1 MRFPIRCL
9 TLTSPALTLH
19 SGHEALLIRNP
30 SGNGSSNYGPGI
42 LTFVMQNFVR
52 DKSGGAASPQGG
64 RPPNRSQLAAQARV
78 NQGDFRNHQTQ
89 QTTSKRVP
97 DRGEHRISIPQPQQ
111 QSYGQQAYAHDLYD
125 TDARSIDTTI
135 DRSTVMH
142 ENEQMN
148 ENEHDEAVNAE
159 RSEYEEGDEDDD
171 DDDGDDDD
179 DRRQD
184 PNLLDLSPEQ
194 YEIFMAVAENQPP
207 PVQKQVLQAMQSG
220 QPPQA
225 VLSGQHHQAG
235 RGGQHIQ
242 DMQDEHHLQAIQSGQ
257 HRQAIQGR
265 QHPQAMQDGE
275 SVQSFGGMEGDSY
288 PTTTSG
294 EPSEW
299 KGKEESVSEVH
310 DYGTTVVPQHRQP
323 ETQPT
328 VPRPLPQ
335 QSIPRGSSPNDYI
348 PRRPTPDKNIFKA
361 GAKLREQKWATNG
374 TTQLANRNNS
384 GVVPSH
390 RHQNPI
396 PANGLPERG
405 FQQPLQAPQPRAS
418 NPQAFNVP
426 QPLNPV
432 TSAPTHTNVVGN
444 DQNAPSELAEQE
456 GATSYC
462 DYNYEDLTKMSYT
475 ELKNESFDTDPN
487 AEPSVLPDNIASQPL
502 GDRLEFARQNLD
514 NARRS
519 NFFSSLPATE
529 WEEAGD
535 WFLDQFSSLIEQS
548 RKARQKKRK
557 LAHAFEDEVEQRHQ
571 HVAKRQQ
578 QVEDA
583 MAKMKAQGEGLMPK
597 SPRPSKLSKP
607 RRG

>member
-1 MRFPIRCL
+1 
-9 TLTSPALTLH
+9 
-19 SGHEALLIRNP
+19 
-30 SGNGSSNYGPGI
+30 
-42 LTFVMQNFVR
+42 
-52 DKSGGAASPQGG
+52 
-64 RPPNRSQLAAQARV
+64 
-78 NQGDFRNHQTQ
+78 
-89 QTTSKRVP
+89 
-97 DRGEHRISIPQPQQ
+97 
-111 QSYGQQAYAHDLYD
+111 
-125 TDARSIDTTI
+125 
-135 DRSTVMH
+135 MH
-142 ENEQMN
+142 ENEQMK
-148 ENEHDEAVNAE
+148 ENEHDEVVNAE
-159 RSEYEEGDEDDD
+159 RSEYEEEDEDDGDEDDGDEDGD
-171 DDDGDDDD
+171 DDDDDDD

-184 PNLLDLSPEQ
+184 PNLQDLDSDQ
-194 YEIFMAVAENQPP
+194 YAHFMENAGNQPLA
-207 PVQKQVLQAMQSG
+207 VRKQLFQAMQSG
-220 QPPQA
+220 QP
-225 VLSGQHHQAG
+225 
-235 RGGQHIQ
+235 
-242 DMQDEHHLQAIQSGQ
+242 LQTV
-257 HRQAIQGR
+257 RGR

-275 SVQSFGGMEGDSY
+275 SVESFGCMEGDSY

-299 KGKEESVSEVH
+299 KGKEESVSEVN
-310 DYGTTVVPQHRQP
+310 DYGTTVMPQHWQP

-328 VPRPLPQ
+328 VPRTLPQ
-335 QSIPRGSSPNDYI
+335 QSIPRGPSPKI
-348 PRRPTPDKNIFKA
+348 PIPGRPTPDRNIFKA
-361 GAKLREQKWATNG
+361 GAKLREQKWTTNG

-390 RHQNPI
+390 RHQNPT

-405 FQQPLQAPQPRAS
+405 FQQPLQTPQPRAS

-432 TSAPTHTNVVGN
+432 ISAPTHTNDIVN
-444 DQNAPSELAEQE
+444 NHNAPSELAEQE

-462 DYNYEDLTKMSYT
+462 DYNYEDLNKMSYT
-475 ELKNESFDTDPN
+475 ELKNESFDTDPG
-487 AEPSVLPDNIASQPL
+487 ASPPVLSDDMTSQPL
-502 GDRLEFARQNLD
+502 GDRLAFARQNLNTRD
-514 NARRS
+514 QA

-583 MAKMKAQGEGLMPK
+583 MAKMKTQGEGLMPR
-597 SPRPSKLSKP
+597 SPRPSKSSKP

>member
-1 MRFPIRCL
+1 
-9 TLTSPALTLH
+9 
-19 SGHEALLIRNP
+19 
-30 SGNGSSNYGPGI
+30 
-42 LTFVMQNFVR
+42 MQGFVR
-52 DKSGGAASPQGG
+52 NKSGGAASPQGG
-64 RPPNRSQLAAQARV
+64 RPLNRSQVAAQARV
-78 NQGDFRNHQTQ
+78 SQGDLRSHQTQ
-89 QTTSKRVP
+89 QTSSKRVP
-97 DRGEHRISIPQPQQ
+97 DRGEHRTSIPQPQQ
-111 QSYGQQAYAHDLYD
+111 QSYGQQAHAHDLYD

-135 DRSTVMH
+135 DHSTVMH
-142 ENEQMN
+142 ENEQMK
-148 ENEHDEAVNAE
+148 ENEHDEVVNAE
-159 RSEYEEGDEDDD
+159 RSEYEEEDEDDGDEDDGDEDGD
-171 DDDGDDDD
+171 DDDDDDD

-184 PNLLDLSPEQ
+184 PNLQDLDSDQ
-194 YEIFMAVAENQPP
+194 YAHFMENAGNQPLA
-207 PVQKQVLQAMQSG
+207 VRKQLFQAMQSG
-220 QPPQA
+220 QP
-225 VLSGQHHQAG
+225 
-235 RGGQHIQ
+235 
-242 DMQDEHHLQAIQSGQ
+242 LQTV
-257 HRQAIQGR
+257 RGR

-275 SVQSFGGMEGDSY
+275 SVESFGCMEGDSY

-299 KGKEESVSEVH
+299 KGKEESVSEVN
-310 DYGTTVVPQHRQP
+310 DYGTTVMPQHWQP

-328 VPRPLPQ
+328 VPRTLPQ
-335 QSIPRGSSPNDYI
+335 QSIPRGPSPKI
-348 PRRPTPDKNIFKA
+348 PIPGRPTPDRNIFKA
-361 GAKLREQKWATNG
+361 GAKLREQKWTTNG

-390 RHQNPI
+390 RHQNPT

-405 FQQPLQAPQPRAS
+405 FQQPLQTPQPRAS

-432 TSAPTHTNVVGN
+432 ISAPTHTNDIVN
-444 DQNAPSELAEQE
+444 NHNAPSELAEQE

-462 DYNYEDLTKMSYT
+462 DYNYEDLNKMSYT
-475 ELKNESFDTDPN
+475 ELKNESFDTDPG
-487 AEPSVLPDNIASQPL
+487 ASPPVLSDDMTSQPL
-502 GDRLEFARQNLD
+502 GDRLAFARQNLNTRD
-514 NARRS
+514 QA

-583 MAKMKAQGEGLMPK
+583 MAKMKTQGEGLMPR
-597 SPRPSKLSKP
+597 SPRPSKSSKP

>member
-1 MRFPIRCL
+1 
-9 TLTSPALTLH
+9 
-19 SGHEALLIRNP
+19 
-30 SGNGSSNYGPGI
+30 
-42 LTFVMQNFVR
+42 MQGFVR
-52 DKSGGAASPQGG
+52 NKSGGAASPQGG
-64 RPPNRSQLAAQARV
+64 RSLNRSQVAAQARV
-78 NQGDFRNHQTQ
+78 NQGDLRNHQTQ
-89 QTTSKRVP
+89 QTSSKRVP
-97 DRGEHRISIPQPQQ
+97 DRGEHRTSIPQPQ

-135 DRSTVMH
+135 DHSTVMH
-142 ENEQMN
+142 ENEQMKG
-148 ENEHDEAVNAE
+148 NEHDEVVSDEVVNAE
-159 RSEYEEGDEDDD
+159 RSEYEEEDEDDGDEDDGDEDGD
-171 DDDGDDDD
+171 DDDDD

-184 PNLLDLSPEQ
+184 PNLQDLDSDQ
-194 YEIFMAVAENQPP
+194 YAHFMENAGNQPLA
-207 PVQKQVLQAMQSG
+207 VRKQLFQAMQSG
-220 QPPQA
+220 QP
-225 VLSGQHHQAG
+225 
-235 RGGQHIQ
+235 
-242 DMQDEHHLQAIQSGQ
+242 LQTV
-257 HRQAIQGR
+257 RGR

-275 SVQSFGGMEGDSY
+275 SVESLGCMEGDSY

-299 KGKEESVSEVH
+299 KGKEESVSEVN
-310 DYGTTVVPQHRQP
+310 DYGTTVMPQHRQP

-335 QSIPRGSSPNDYI
+335 QSIPRGPSPKI
-348 PRRPTPDKNIFKA
+348 PIPGRPAPDRNIFKA
-361 GAKLREQKWATNG
+361 GAKLREQKWTTNG

-390 RHQNPI
+390 RHQNPT

-405 FQQPLQAPQPRAS
+405 FQQPLQTAQPRAS

-426 QPLNPV
+426 LPLNPV
-432 TSAPTHTNVVGN
+432 ISAPTHTNDIVN
-444 DQNAPSELAEQE
+444 NHNAPSELAEQE

-462 DYNYEDLTKMSYT
+462 DYNYEDLNKMSYT
-475 ELKNESFDTDPN
+475 ELKNESFDTDPG
-487 AEPSVLPDNIASQPL
+487 ASPPVLSDDMTSQPL
-502 GDRLEFARQNLD
+502 GDRLAFARQNLNTRD
-514 NARRS
+514 QAD
-519 NFFSSLPATE
+519 FFSSLPATE

-583 MAKMKAQGEGLMPK
+583 MAKMKAQGERLMPR
-597 SPRPSKLSKP
+597 SPRPSKSSKP

>member
-1 MRFPIRCL
+1 
-9 TLTSPALTLH
+9 
-19 SGHEALLIRNP
+19 
-30 SGNGSSNYGPGI
+30 
-42 LTFVMQNFVR
+42 MQGFVR
-52 DKSGGAASPQGG
+52 NKSGGAASPQGG
-64 RPPNRSQLAAQARV
+64 RSLNRSQVAAQARV
-78 NQGDFRNHQTQ
+78 NQGDLRNHQTQ
-89 QTTSKRVP
+89 QTSSKRVP
-97 DRGEHRISIPQPQQ
+97 DRGEHRTSIPQPQ

-135 DRSTVMH
+135 DRSNFTY
-142 ENEQMN
+142 ENEQVN
-148 ENEHDEAVNAE
+148 GNEHDEAADAE
-159 RSEYEEGDEDDD
+159 RSEYDEEDGDEENE
-171 DDDGDDDD
+171 DGDEEYDD

-184 PNLLDLSPEQ
+184 PNLQDLDSDQ
-194 YEIFMAVAENQPP
+194 YEHFMENAQDQPLAVKEGL
-207 PVQKQVLQAMQSG
+207 LQAMQG
-220 QPPQA
+220 
-225 VLSGQHHQAG
+225 GQHHQAV
-235 RGGQHIQ
+235 RGEQYN
-242 DMQDEHHLQAIQSGQ
+242 QAT
-257 HRQAIQGR
+257 QGR
-265 QHPQAMQDGE
+265 QHPQAMQDGQ
-275 SVQSFGGMEGDSY
+275 SVKSLGHFDANSY

-294 EPSEW
+294 APSEW
-299 KGKEESVSEVH
+299 KEEEESVSEVP

-335 QSIPRGSSPNDYI
+335 QSIPRGPSPKI
-348 PRRPTPDKNIFKA
+348 PIPGRPTPDKNIFKA
-361 GAKLREQKWATNG
+361 GAKLREQKWTTNG
-374 TTQLANRNNS
+374 TTQPANRNNS

-390 RHQNPI
+390 RHQNPT

-405 FQQPLQAPQPRAS
+405 FQQPLQTPQTKAS

-426 QPLNPV
+426 RPFNPV
-432 TSAPTHTNVVGN
+432 TFAPTHTNDIVN
-444 DQNAPSELAEQE
+444 NQNAPSELAEQE

-462 DYNYEDLTKMSYT
+462 DYNYEDLTKMSYN

-519 NFFSSLPATE
+519 DFFSSLPATE

-578 QVEDA
+578 QVENA
-583 MAKMKAQGEGLMPK
+583 MAKMKAQGEGLVPR
-597 SPRPSKLSKP
+597 SPRPSKSSKP

>member
-1 MRFPIRCL
+1 
-9 TLTSPALTLH
+9 
-19 SGHEALLIRNP
+19 
-30 SGNGSSNYGPGI
+30 
-42 LTFVMQNFVR
+42 MQGFVR
-52 DKSGGAASPQGG
+52 NKSGGAASPQGG
-64 RPPNRSQLAAQARV
+64 RPLNRSQVAAQARV
-78 NQGDFRNHQTQ
+78 NQGDLRNHQTQ
-89 QTTSKRVP
+89 QTSSKSFA
-97 DRGEHRISIPQPQQ
+97 DRGEHRTSIPQPHQQ
-111 QSYGQQAYAHDLYD
+111 PYGQQAYVHDLYD

-148 ENEHDEAVNAE
+148 ENEHDEVVNAE

-171 DDDGDDDD
+171 EDGDDDDDD

-184 PNLLDLSPEQ
+184 LNLQDLDSDQ
-194 YEIFMAVAENQPP
+194 YAHFMENAENQPLA
-207 PVQKQVLQAMQSG
+207 VKEGLLQAMQGGQHHQAMKSG
-220 QPPQA
+220 QPLQA
-225 VLSGQHHQAG
+225 ARSGQHHQAG

-323 ETQPT
+323 ETHPT

-335 QSIPRGSSPNDYI
+335 QSIPRGPSPNNYI

-384 GVVPSH
+384 GIVPSH
-390 RHQNPI
+390 RHQNPT

-405 FQQPLQAPQPRAS
+405 FQQPLQTPQPRAS

-426 QPLNPV
+426 RPLNPV
-432 TSAPTHTNVVGN
+432 TSAPTHTNDIVN
-444 DQNAPSELAEQE
+444 NQNAPSELAEQE
-456 GATSYC
+456 GETSYC
-462 DYNYEDLTKMSYT
+462 DYNYEALTKMSYN
-475 ELKNESFDTDPN
+475 ELKDESFDTDPN

-502 GDRLEFARQNLD
+502 GDRLAFARQNLD
-514 NARRS
+514 ARDQA

-583 MAKMKAQGEGLMPK
+583 MAKMKAQGEGLMPR
-597 SPRPSKLSKP
+597 SPRPSKSSKP